1 MVLGTLS
8 ALGLIALGVAGV
20 WWPSEARQATS
31 GTPRLMVD
39 RSEVDLG
46 DLPFNA
52 PAKTVFTLTN
62 TGDGVLRIIE
72 EPPVEVLKGC

>member
-1 MVLGTLS
+1 
-8 ALGLIALGVAGV
+8 
-20 WWPSEARQATS
+20 
-31 GTPRLMVD
+31 MVD